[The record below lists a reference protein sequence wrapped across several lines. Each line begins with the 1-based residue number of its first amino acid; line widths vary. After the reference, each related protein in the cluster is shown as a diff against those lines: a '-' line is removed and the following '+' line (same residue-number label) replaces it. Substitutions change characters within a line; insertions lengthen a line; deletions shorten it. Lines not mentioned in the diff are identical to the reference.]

1 MHPVRRCEVSTAP
14 ARRSCLLRPSS
25 CSIWA
30 PRFASWGHRKQHNIP
45 VRPLKPS
52 PSKCGPL
59 NVRVRLNS
67 ERWLANAHDNELH
80 PDSTTR
86 LTCRSMQTEMPTR
99 QSTTSRRPVIFKACG
114 HADEKKLSEV
124 CVQQCGLTRRR
135 REEASWSLI
144 PAQLASLYNFTCSE
158 IVTLVPLARTHTVP
172 LSVCS
177 ADQDHETICSQSC
190 RRPSRTI
197 YVVRSSGTSFTTAV
211 LDTKSPAAH
220 HSSVQPASPSPRSDL
235 PRSLCHCRPRT
246 LV

>member
-1 MHPVRRCEVSTAP
+1 MRTRC
-14 ARRSCLLRPSS
+14 LRG
-25 CSIWA
+25 A
-30 PRFASWGHRKQHNIP
+30 YGNK
-45 VRPLKPS
+45 
-52 PSKCGPL
+52 
-59 NVRVRLNS
+59 
-67 ERWLANAHDNELH
+67 LH

-86 LTCRSMQTEMPTR
+86 LTCCSMQTEMPTR
-99 QSTTSRRPVIFKACG
+99 QSTTFRRPVIFKACG

-158 IVTLVPLARTHTVP
+158 IVTLVPLARTRTVS

-177 ADQDHETICSQSC
+177 TDQDHETICSQSC

-197 YVVRSSGTSFTTAV
+197 YCRLVLCDKLHDSGFRHNVTSTAPQVWPASTSFSCA
-211 LDTKSPAAH
+211 
-220 HSSVQPASPSPRSDL
+220 RSDA

-246 LV
+246 PV

>member
-1 MHPVRRCEVSTAP
+1 MRTRC
-14 ARRSCLLRPSS
+14 LRG
-25 CSIWA
+25 A
-30 PRFASWGHRKQHNIP
+30 YRDK
-45 VRPLKPS
+45 
-52 PSKCGPL
+52 
-59 NVRVRLNS
+59 
-67 ERWLANAHDNELH
+67 LH

-86 LTCRSMQTEMPTR
+86 LTCCSMQTEMPTR

-114 HADEKKLSEV
+114 HADEQKLSEV
-124 CVQQCGLTRRR
+124 CVQQCGLTRRQ

-144 PAQLASLYNFTCSE
+144 PAQLASLYNLTCSE

-197 YVVRSSGTSFTTAV
+197 YCRPVLCDKLHDSGFRHNVTSSAPQLWPASTSFSCA
-211 LDTKSPAAH
+211 
-220 HSSVQPASPSPRSDL
+220 RSDVS
-235 PRSLCHCRPRT
+235 RSLCHCRPRT